1 MPSLSGL
8 LILDKP
14 RGWTSHDA
22 VAWLRRRVK
31 TRQVGHAGTLDPA
44 AEGVLVVAVGSAT
57 RLLPYLQEAD
67 KQYVAHVVLGIE
79 TTTDD
84 LEGEITAI
92 TEATPPSQADV
103 EATLQRFQGEIVQ
116 VPPRFSAIKVDGTPL
131 YRRARAGQDV
141 SAPPRRVTISRLSLL
156 WYHYPDLVFVVDCS
170 KGTYVRS
177 LARDIG
183 AALGTGGYLHGL
195 VRTRVGRFTL
205 AQAWT
210 IDELEAGLSPETWS
224 LFALPPEDALSAGPA
239 LILSEQDEA
248 AWYHGSPV
256 RLSAPA
262 VPDLLARVYTH
273 DGYWAGLARP
283 ASTGRWR
290 PVLVTGQ

>member
-1 MPSLSGL
+1 MSSLSGL

-14 RGWTSHDA
+14 RGWTSHDV
-22 VAWLRRRVK
+22 VAWLRRRLK

-103 EATLQRFQGEIVQ
+103 EATLQQFRGEIVQ

-141 SAPPRRVTISRLSLL
+141 PAPPRRVTINRLTLL
-156 WYHYPDLVFVVDCS
+156 FYHFPDLVFVVDCS

-224 LFALPPEDALSAGPA
+224 LVALPPEDALSAGPA

-290 PVLVTGQ
+290 PVIVTAQ